1 MSLLQQIFPP
11 LPEIPKLEDSY
22 RTKLESLVAGE
33 YIIERSEFKKLM
45 AVGEAT
51 PEDLKSWVEM
61 YTNT

>member
-1 MSLLQQIFPP
+1 
-11 LPEIPKLEDSY
+11 
-22 RTKLESLVAGE
+22 VAGE